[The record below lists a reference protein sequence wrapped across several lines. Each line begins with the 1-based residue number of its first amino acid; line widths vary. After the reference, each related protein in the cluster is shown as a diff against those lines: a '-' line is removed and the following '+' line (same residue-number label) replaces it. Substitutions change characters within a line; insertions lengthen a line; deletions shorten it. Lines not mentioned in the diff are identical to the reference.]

1 MLVQVLPSCCVCSE
15 NATFKKCF
23 KFQKK
28 DFPIVCQRFT
38 TSKLKTFDDL
48 SSIATYGFRGEALA
62 SISHIAHITIASATP
77 GSKCAFTARFSDG
90 VMVNRA
96 GAPVAQPTPC
106 AGSPGTRITVEDMFF
121 NVPTRLAALRSA
133 TEEYRKVLDVVQ
145 RYAVHAAARNVGF
158 TCKKRRGASAD
169 VRTLPEQDTRSV
181 IGTLYGAPVAAE
193 LRPVA
198 IATSTGTSAADTGTA
213 VGADGD
219 AALFSAR
226 GLATHG
232 NWSAKNFTLI
242 LFINHRLVQCS
253 SIKRAIEAAYAPY
266 LPKNRHPFVY
276 LSVEL
281 PPATVD
287 VNVHPTKREV
297 HFLHEDEIVSVIHD
311 RFVDMLQG
319 GNQSRSFATQ
329 AALPFSAPSPP
340 PVTPGVASGGAAP
353 APSHK
358 VRVDARDTHMG
369 DYFSA
374 SQAAAAPSQAGSA
387 SQPHLPRSSASG
399 GHAGHSHGHEECSH
413 GHGHGGRY
421 SFVASYVDASVNN
434 TDDGLP
440 PLKGAQGGVKRSRSP
455 NSQSSGTPA
464 GDSSS
469 AGSGHMARRRSK
481 RCRPDFMKPV
491 ELDSV
496 RQLLRQVALDTHPEL
511 RLSLAEHAFVGVVDG
526 QRSVVQ
532 AGTKLLLVSHT
543 ALAREMFYQ
552 QALRLF
558 ANNVVFNLEPPA
570 PLEALLRAGLND
582 PAVSK
587 TPPASAGEGGLNHLA
602 GGGVALLLSKAAMLR
617 EYFGIGLEC
626 SSDGCAQVTC
636 LPRLIDGHTPEAKAL
651 PELMCRLAWGVE
663 WSREK
668 ECFHDVATV
677 LALAYSRLPPL
688 AAQASPA
695 DGQLG
700 SMAAL
705 PLGEPRSPH
714 RDARKRDVAAISQS
728 DTAQEQARSS
738 RGAAHSVV
746 ADVLFPAL
754 RRECAPSKQLAST
767 GGALQIACTQ
777 QLYRIFE
784 RC

>member
-1 MLVQVLPSCCVCSE
+1 VQ
-15 NATFKKCF
+15 K
-23 KFQKK
+23 Q
-28 DFPIVCQRFT
+28 DYPIVCQRFT
-38 TSKLKTFDDL
+38 TSKLKTFNDL

-62 SISHIAHITIASATP
+62 SISHIAHITIASAIA
-77 GSKCAFTARFSDG
+77 GSPCAFTARFAAG

-96 GAPVAQPTPC
+96 GAPTAQPTPC
-106 AGSPGTRITVEDMFF
+106 AGSVGTRITVEDMFF

-158 TCKKRRGASAD
+158 TCKKRRGATAD
-169 VRTLPEQDTRSV
+169 VRTLSEQDTRSV

-193 LRPVA
+193 LRPVSIVPA
-198 IATSTGTSAADTGTA
+198 HQASTTPSQGSAAADAGPATPGDT
-213 VGADGD
+213 
-219 AALFSAR
+219 ALFSAQ

-232 NWSAKNFTLI
+232 SWSAKSFTLI

-297 HFLHEDEIVSVIHD
+297 HFLNEDEIVGMIHD
-311 RFVDMLQG
+311 RFVELLQD

-329 AALPFSAPSPP
+329 AALPFTAESPP
-340 PVTPGVASGGAAP
+340 PVNPSQGVQAAATP

-374 SQAAAAPSQAGSA
+374 SQAHNDGPQHRERESQVLSPAHGAG
-387 SQPHLPRSSASG
+387 G
-399 GHAGHSHGHEECSH
+399 GQQGCGGECDHGAGGQ
-413 GHGHGGRY
+413 Y
-421 SFVASYVDASVNN
+421 TFVASYVDASVNN
-434 TDDGLP
+434 TDTGLP
-440 PLKGAQGGVKRSRSP
+440 PLIEVQGGSKRMRSP
-455 NSQSSGTPA
+455 ATQSSEGS
-464 GDSSS
+464 GS
-469 AGSGHMARRRSK
+469 AGSGHMARRRAK

-496 RQLLRQVALDTHPEL
+496 RQLLRKVALETHPEL

-526 QRSVVQ
+526 QRSVIQ

-543 ALAREMFYQ
+543 ALSREMFYQ

-558 ANNVVFNLEPPA
+558 ANNMVFQLQPPA
-570 PLEALLRAGLND
+570 PVEALLLRGLQD
-582 PAVSK
+582 PLVS
-587 TPPASAGEGGLNHLA
+587 SACRRPLSQLTELA
-602 GGGVALLLSKAAMLR
+602 AQGARLLFSKAAMLQ
-617 EYFGIGLEC
+617 EYFGVIIKE
-626 SSDGCAQVTC
+626 DGGQRVLAG
-636 LPRLIDGHTPEAKAL
+636 LPRLVDGHTPEAQAI
-651 PELMCRLAWGVE
+651 PELLTRLAWGVQ
-663 WSREK
+663 WSAETP
-668 ECFHDVATV
+668 CFQGIAQV
-677 LALAYSRLPPL
+677 LAVAYSRLPSM
-688 AAQASPA
+688 QAPPGATNEQSKLPA
-695 DGQLG
+695 PG
-700 SMAAL
+700 A
-705 PLGEPRSPH
+705 PRSPH
-714 RDARKRDVAAISQS
+714 RDQQSRDVEAVSASDAA
-728 DTAQEQARSS
+728 EERARAAP
-738 RGAAHSVV
+738 GTAHSVI

-754 RRECAPSKQLAST
+754 RRDCAPSKDLAGK
-767 GGALQIACTQ
+767 GGALQVACTQ

>member
-1 MLVQVLPSCCVCSE
+1 M
-15 NATFKKCF
+15 
-23 KFQKK
+23 QKK

-38 TSKLKTFDDL
+38 TSKLKTFTDL
-48 SSIATYGFRGEALA
+48 ESIATYGFRGEALA
-62 SISHIAHITIASATP
+62 SISHIAHITIASAVA
-77 GSKCAFTARFSDG
+77 GSPCAFTARFSDG

-96 GAPVAQPTPC
+96 GAPTAQPTAC
-106 AGSPGTRITVEDMFF
+106 AGSVGTRITVEDMFF
-121 NVPTRLAALRSA
+121 NVPTRLAALRST

-158 TCKKRRGASAD
+158 TCKKRRGATAD
-169 VRTLPEQDTRSV
+169 VRTLPEQDTQAV
-181 IGTLYGAPVAAE
+181 IGTLYGAAVAAE

-198 IATSTGTSAADTGTA
+198 IATPPDNATPSSPSA
-213 VGADGD
+213 GASSDAAAISD

-232 NWSAKNFTLI
+232 SWSAKSFTLI

-297 HFLHEDEIVSVIHD
+297 HFLHEDEIVGMIHD
-311 RFVDMLQG
+311 RFAELLQD

-329 AALPFSAPSPP
+329 SALPFVADSPP
-340 PVTPGVASGGAAP
+340 PVDPVGGGLSSSAAPTAAP

-374 SQAAAAPSQAGSA
+374 SQATGATQDAASRVA
-387 SQPHLPRSSASG
+387 STPADEHRCG
-399 GHAGHSHGHEECSH
+399 GDCD
-413 GHGHGGRY
+413 HGHGGKY
-421 SFVASYVDASVNN
+421 TFVASYVEASVNN
-434 TDDGLP
+434 TDTGLP
-440 PLKGAQGGVKRSRSP
+440 PLSEVQGGSKRLRSP
-455 NSQSSGTPA
+455 STQSGDGSG
-464 GDSSS
+464 S
-469 AGSGHMARRRSK
+469 AGSGHVARRRAK
-481 RCRPDFMKPV
+481 RCRPEFMKPV

-496 RQLLRQVALDTHPEL
+496 RQLLRQVALETHPEL
-511 RLSLAEHAFVGVVDG
+511 RVSLAEHAFVGLVDG
-526 QRSVVQ
+526 QRSVIQ

-558 ANNVVFNLEPPA
+558 ANTVAVQLQPPA
-570 PLEALLRAGLND
+570 PLEALLLHGLRD
-582 PAVSK
+582 PS
-587 TPPASAGEGGLNHLA
+587 TSSAAKRPLERLQAMAREGA
-602 GGGVALLLSKAAMLR
+602 ALLLGKAPMLR
-617 EYFGIGLEC
+617 EYFGVGIQQN
-626 SSDGCAQVTC
+626 DAGCPVLAS
-636 LPRLIDGHTPEAKAL
+636 LPRLVDGHTPESRAL
-651 PELMCRLAWGVE
+651 PELAVRLAWGVQWHE
-663 WSREK
+663 ELP
-668 ECFHDVATV
+668 CFRDVANV
-677 LALAYSRLPPL
+677 LAVVYSRLPPMTATGSDAQL
-688 AAQASPA
+688 AHLPA
-695 DGQLG
+695 PG
-700 SMAAL
+700 A
-705 PLGEPRSPH
+705 PRSPV
-714 RDARKRDVAAISQS
+714 RDGQPRDVPAVSAA
-728 DTAQEQARSS
+728 DVAQEYARAAP
-738 RGAAHSVV
+738 GTAHSVV

-754 RRECAPSKQLAST
+754 RRECAPSKALAAA
-767 GGALQIACTQ
+767 GGALQVACTQ